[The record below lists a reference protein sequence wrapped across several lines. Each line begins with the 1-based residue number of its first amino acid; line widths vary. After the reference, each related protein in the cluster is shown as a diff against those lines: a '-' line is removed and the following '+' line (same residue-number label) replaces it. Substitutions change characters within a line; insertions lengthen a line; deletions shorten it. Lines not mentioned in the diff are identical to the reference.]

1 MENFSDGLATGL
13 AMNNN
18 GNGNGNCNNGWGDG
32 SFLWWIIVIALV
44 FGWGNGNGF
53 GGNGGAGMQGYL
65 TRSDLCQDMNF
76 NNLESAVRG
85 ISQGIC
91 DSTYALNNTITSGN
105 AALQSTLCQGFNG
118 ILQGITTNGYES
130 RLATQGISAQLANCC
145 CDLQASI
152 KDVACQSASNTAA
165 IIQSGNMN
173 TQRILDY
180 LCNEKIDALR
190 TENLQLTNQ
199 LSQQAQTTNII
210 NAIRPYPTASFIVPN
225 PVTGAY
231 YGYGYSNCGCGC
243 NTGCGCGNS
252 L

>member
-1 MENFSDGLATGL
+1 
-13 AMNNN
+13 
-18 GNGNGNCNNGWGDG
+18 
-32 SFLWWIIVIALV
+32 
-44 FGWGNGNGF
+44 
-53 GGNGGAGMQGYL
+53 MQGAL
-65 TRSDLCQDMNF
+65 TRGDLCQDMNF
-76 NNLESAVRG
+76 NNLENAVRG

-105 AALQSTLCQGFNG
+105 AALQSTLCQGFFG
-118 ILQGITTNGYES
+118 VQQGITTNGYES
-130 RLATQGISAQLANCC
+130 RLATQGLSSQLAQCC
-145 CDLQASI
+145 CTLEGDI

-165 IIQSGNMN
+165 IIQAGNMN
-173 TQRILDY
+173 TQRVLDY

-243 NTGCGCGNS
+243 NTGCGCGSS

>member
-1 MENFSDGLATGL
+1 MEGYSDGLATGMAL
-13 AMNNN
+13 RDSN
-18 GNGNGNCNNGWGDG
+18 GNNNNGWGNG
-32 SFLWWIIVIALV
+32 GWEFLWIILLFALWGGN
-44 FGWGNGNGF
+44 GWGNGN
-53 GGNGGAGMQGYL
+53 NGGAGMQGYL

-76 NNLESAVRG
+76 NNLENAVRG

-105 AALQSTLCQGFNG
+105 AALQSTLCQGFYG
-118 ILQGITTNGYES
+118 VQSGLQAQGYES
-130 RLATQGISAQLANCC
+130 RLATQGLSAQLAQCC
-145 CDLQASI
+145 CAVQGDI

-199 LSQQAQTTNII
+199 LSQQAQTRTLIDTLLPV
-210 NAIRPYPTASFIVPN
+210 ARPAYITCSPYASAFGYP
-225 PVTGAY
+225 
-231 YGYGYSNCGCGC
+231 YGYANSGCGC
-243 NTGCGCGNS
+243 NTGCGCGSS